1 MKTNVEILS
10 NISTDCEPV
19 TLSCGVDEARNLWLD
34 VTSYHDRLHLELCV
48 EPLKSGG
55 CIVYL
60 EDWSSIDEIET
71 VRSENYISIILIYLF
86 LGAIICLS

>member
-19 TLSCGVDEARNLWLD
+19 TLSCSVDEARNLWLD
-34 VTSYHDRLHLELCV
+34 VTSYHDRSHLELCV
-48 EPLKSGG
+48 ESLESGG
-55 CIVYL
+55 CVAYL

-71 VRSENYISIILIYLF
+71 GRSENYISIILF
-86 LGAIICLS
+86 LGVIICLG